1 MIPSVQKRINDM
13 FKRILEAKLK
23 SELAEYPVVT
33 VFGPRQSGKTTIV
46 RMCCPSFDYVS
57 MEDKE
62 TREAAATD
70 YKAFFANHPPPL
82 IIDEVQR
89 LPEIVTAV
97 QTIVDSQRDLCGQ
110 FILTGSQQPQLAEA
124 VDESLAGRTS
134 VLDLLPLSA
143 AELSESIGGLSTDEC
158 LTRGFMPE
166 LHVRKKNAFNYYRN
180 YFRTYVERDVRR
192 LVNVKNLLQFE
203 RFVSLLAGRVGQVVN
218 FTSLA
223 NETGVSTTTIS
234 AWLSVLETSFLVFR
248 LPPYFANIA
257 KRVVKSPKVYFTD
270 VGLAVYLLGIENAG
284 QMRSHP
290 LRGSL
295 FENMVVA
302 DIRKG
307 FTNAGRDPK
316 MAFYRTEKGFEV
328 DVIVSCGGKVMPVEI
343 KSSMTYGKGL
353 VRNLETYCE
362 ADMSSADPILIYDGD
377 NMKELGVHGVS
388 AVNWRDADLAIR
400 QH

>member
-1 MIPSVQKRINDM
+1 MIQ
-13 FKRILEAKLK
+13 RILAQRLK
-23 SELAEYPVVT
+23 TELEEYPVVT

-46 RMCCPSFDYVS
+46 RSTCPSFDYVS
-57 MEDKE
+57 LEDKE
-62 TREAAATD
+62 TRDAASTD

-97 QTIVDSQRDLCGQ
+97 QTIVDSRREVCGQ
-110 FILTGSQQPQLAEA
+110 FILTGSQQTQLAEA

-143 AELSESIGGLSTDEC
+143 AELSDRLSDLSTDEC
-158 LTRGFMPE
+158 LSRGFMPE
-166 LHVRKKNAFNYYRN
+166 LHARRKNAFNYYRN

-192 LVNVKNLLQFE
+192 IVNVKNLLQFE
-203 RFVSLLAGRVGQVVN
+203 RFVALLAGRVGQVVN

-223 NETGVSTTTIS
+223 NETGVAVSTIS
-234 AWLSVLETSFLVFR
+234 AWLSVLEASFLVFR
-248 LPPYFANIA
+248 LPPHFTNIA

-270 VGLAVYLLGIENAG
+270 VGLATYLLGIEDAS
-284 QMRSHP
+284 QLRSHP

-307 FTNAGRDPK
+307 FTNSGRDPR
-316 MAFYRTEKGFEV
+316 MSFYRTEKGFEV
-328 DVIVSCGGKVMPVEI
+328 DVIVSAGGKVVPIEI
-343 KSSMTYGKGL
+343 KSSMTYGKNL
-353 VRNLETYCE
+353 IRNLDLYCD
-362 ADMSSADPILIYDGD
+362 ADSSSITPLLVYDGVA
-377 NMKELGVHGVS
+377 MKDIGTHGIC
-388 AVNWRDADLAIR
+388 ARNWREVSGWFEV
-400 QH
+400 

>member
-1 MIPSVQKRINDM
+1 MIQ
-13 FKRILEAKLK
+13 RILAQKLK
-23 SELAEYPVVT
+23 AELAEYPVVT
-33 VFGPRQSGKTTIV
+33 IFGPRQSGKTTIV
-46 RMCCPSFDYVS
+46 RSTCPSFGYVS
-57 MEDKE
+57 LEDKE
-62 TREAAATD
+62 TRDVASTD

-97 QTIVDSQRDLCGQ
+97 QTIVDSRREMCGQ
-110 FILTGSQQPQLAEA
+110 FILTGSQQTQLAET

-143 AELSESIGGLSTDEC
+143 AELSDRLSDLSTDEC
-158 LTRGFMPE
+158 LSRGFMPE
-166 LHVRKKNAFNYYRN
+166 LHAYRKNAFNYYRN

-192 LVNVKNLLQFE
+192 IVNVKNLLQFE

-223 NETGVSTTTIS
+223 NETGVAVSTIS
-234 AWLSVLETSFLVFR
+234 AWLSVLEASFLVFR
-248 LPPYFANIA
+248 LPPYFTNIA

-270 VGLAVYLLGIENAG
+270 VGLVAYLLGIEDAS
-284 QMRSHP
+284 QLRSHP

-307 FTNAGRDPK
+307 FTNSGRDPR
-316 MAFYRTEKGFEV
+316 MSFYRTEKGFEV
-328 DVIVSCGGKVMPVEI
+328 DVIVSAGGKVVPIEI
-343 KSSMTYGKGL
+343 KSSMTYGKNL
-353 VRNLETYCE
+353 TRNLDLYC
-362 ADMSSADPILIYDGD
+362 DADPAAVTPLLIYDGVAMTD
-377 NMKELGVHGVS
+377 IGAHGIC
-388 AVNWRDADLAIR
+388 ARNWREVSR
-400 QH
+400 

>member
-1 MIPSVQKRINDM
+1 MI
-13 FKRILEAKLK
+13 KRILEARLEA
-23 SELAEYPVVT
+23 ELAEYPVVT
-33 VFGPRQSGKTTIV
+33 VFGPRQSGKTTLV
-46 RMCCPSFDYVS
+46 RMSCPGFGYVS

-70 YKAFFANHPPPL
+70 YKAFFANHPTPL

-97 QTIVDSQRDLCGQ
+97 QTIVDSRRDVCGQ
-110 FILTGSQQPQLAEA
+110 FILTGSQQTQLAEA

-134 VLDLLPLSA
+134 ILDLLPLSA
-143 AELSESIGGLSTDEC
+143 VELSDGLNDATTDDC
-158 LTRGFMPE
+158 MTRGFMPE
-166 LHVRKKNAFNYYRN
+166 LHAHRKNAFNYYRN

-223 NETGVSTTTIS
+223 NETGVSVSTIS
-234 AWLSVLETSFLVFR
+234 AWLSVLEASFLVFR
-248 LPPYFANIA
+248 LPPYFTNIA

-270 VGLAVYLLGIENAG
+270 VGLVSYLLGIETPA
-284 QMRSHP
+284 QLKSHP

-302 DIRKG
+302 EIRKG
-307 FTNAGRDPK
+307 FTNSGREPR
-316 MAFYRTEKGFEV
+316 MSFYRTEKGFEI
-328 DVIVSCGGKVMPVEI
+328 DVIVSVADKVVPIEI
-343 KSSMTYGKGL
+343 KSSMTYGKNL
-353 VRNLETYCE
+353 IRNLEAYCE
-362 ADMSSADPILIYDGD
+362 SDSAAISPLLVYDGVA
-377 NMKELGVHGVS
+377 MKDLGTHCIC
-388 AVNWRDADLAIR
+388 AKNWHEVGLSCW
-400 QH
+400 QGPH

>member
-1 MIPSVQKRINDM
+1 MIE
-13 FKRILEAKLK
+13 RILAKKLK
-23 SELAEYPVVT
+23 AELAEYPVVT
-33 VFGPRQSGKTTIV
+33 VFGPRQSGKTTLV
-46 RMCCPSFDYVS
+46 RACCPDFGYVS
-57 MEDKE
+57 MEDRE
-62 TREAAATD
+62 TRDAASNV
-70 YKAFFANHPPPL
+70 YKALFANHTPPL

-97 QTIVDSQRDLCGQ
+97 QTIVDSRRDVCGQ
-110 FILTGSQQPQLAEA
+110 FILTGSQQTQLAEA

-143 AELSESIGGLSTDEC
+143 QELSGVLGNLSTDDC
-158 LTRGFMPE
+158 MVRGFMPE
-166 LHVRKKNAFNYYRN
+166 LYSRRKNAFNYYRN

-223 NETGVSTTTIS
+223 NETGVSVSTIS
-234 AWLSVLETSFLVFR
+234 AWLSVLEASFLVFR
-248 LPPYFANIA
+248 LPPHFTNIA

-270 VGLAVYLLGIENAG
+270 VGLATYLLGVEDAV
-284 QMRSHP
+284 QLRSHP

-307 FTNAGRDPK
+307 FTNNGRDPR
-316 MAFYRTEKGFEV
+316 MSFYRTEKGFEV
-328 DVIVSCGGKVMPVEI
+328 DVIVEAKGKVVPIEI
-343 KSSMTYGKGL
+343 KSSMTYGKNL
-353 VRNLETYCE
+353 IRNLELYCD
-362 ADMSSADPILIYDGD
+362 ADASATVPHLIYDGVD
-377 NMKELGVHGVS
+377 MVNLGSKSVR
-388 AVNWRDADLAIR
+388 AENWRKGS
-400 QH
+400 